1 MLTNTGLVAHAIS
14 KIGIGYMYGFT
25 GIVTEAIIQ
34 QKAIQYSRVYTATY
48 IQKCRALIG
57 RYVTDCSGLIDMY
70 LGIDYNAKRYY
81 NDATNKGPIGTIPKT
96 IPGILVFKY
105 DYDGSIGHVGIS
117 AGDGTVI
124 EAKGIDYGVVR
135 TQLANNGWDLWA
147 YCHLISYTTQEEN
160 MLQKGS
166 KGEAVKAWQISL
178 IKCGY
183 SVGTAGDDGNF
194 GSNTLA
200 GTNAFK
206 AAAGLDQN
214 GIVDDICW
222 GKMALTLIALPG
234 DISGIKEELATI
246 KNELSNAKMT
256 IEVSQGTINDLNTKY
271 DEVCSGLQILRKH
284 PR

>member
-1 MLTNTGLVAHAIS
+1 
-14 KIGIGYMYGFT
+14 
-25 GIVTEAIIQ
+25 
-34 QKAIQYSRVYTATY
+34 
-48 IQKCRALIG
+48 
-57 RYVTDCSGLIDMY
+57 
-70 LGIDYNAKRYY
+70 
-81 NDATNKGPIGTIPKT
+81 
-96 IPGILVFKY
+96 
-105 DYDGSIGHVGIS
+105 
-117 AGDGTVI
+117 
-124 EAKGIDYGVVR
+124 
-135 TQLANNGWDLWA
+135 
-147 YCHLISYTTQEEN
+147 

-166 KGEAVKAWQISL
+166 KGEAVKAWQTSL

-183 SVGTAGDDGNF
+183 SVGTAGADGDF
-194 GSNTLA
+194 GINTFN

-234 DISGIKEELATI
+234 DISGIKEELTTI

-256 IEVSQGTINDLNTKY
+256 IETSQGTINELNTKY